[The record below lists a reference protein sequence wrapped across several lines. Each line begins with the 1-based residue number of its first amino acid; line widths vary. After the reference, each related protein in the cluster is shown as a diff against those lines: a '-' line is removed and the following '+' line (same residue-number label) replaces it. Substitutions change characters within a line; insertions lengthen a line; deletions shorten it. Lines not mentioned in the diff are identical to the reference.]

1 MSKNS
6 DRVSHVLTINAGSS
20 SLRLAIFALNDALE
34 LVAKIHLS
42 PSPARDA
49 DVLVDF
55 LRQHDLGVP
64 SLIMHRVVHGGVNL
78 SRPCLLDAAIE
89 AEIARL
95 KTLAPLHNGVA
106 LDWIEA
112 ARRAFGSDALQ
123 AASFDSGFYADM
135 PPFAARYAL
144 PPDLCKQHALRRYGF
159 HGLAHQSLLSQ
170 WLDRSTRHG
179 KRRVI
184 SLQLGAGCS
193 ATASDHGWPIDTS
206 MGFSPLEGLMMAT
219 RCGDLDPAA
228 VLYLIEQAGFSPAE
242 LGWIFNE
249 SSGLQAVSGQSG
261 DMQILLDSDTDGAA
275 LAVAMFC
282 HRLQKYLGAYLAV
295 LGGADA
301 IIFGGGIGEHAP
313 EIRARVL
320 AHFEWAGVA
329 LDTAKNI
336 SVLSDLGGP
345 IHADNSTTEVW
356 VIPTDE
362 AHVMAEAARNLL
374 TPLTTDA
381 QSISLERNK

>member
-1 MSKNS
+1 MNGTPNG
-6 DRVSHVLTINAGSS
+6 VGHILTVNAGSS
-20 SLRLAIFALNDALE
+20 SLRLASFARNNA
-34 LVAKIHLS
+34 LVAQAHLS
-42 PSPARDA
+42 PAPARDP

-55 LRQHDLGVP
+55 LRQHGLGMPELV
-64 SLIMHRVVHGGVNL
+64 MHRVVHGGARL
-78 SRPCLLDAAIE
+78 TRPCLLDSVVE

-112 ARRAFGSDALQ
+112 ARRAFGAGAPH
-123 AASFDSGFYADM
+123 AACFDSGFYAEM
-135 PPFAARYAL
+135 PPFAANYAL
-144 PPDLCKQHALRRYGF
+144 PPDLCRQHELRRYGF
-159 HGLAHQSLLSQ
+159 HGLAHQSLLKQ
-170 WLDRSTRHG
+170 WLQRSEHHG

-184 SLQLGAGCS
+184 SLQIGAGCS

-219 RCGDLDPAA
+219 RCGDLDPAV
-228 VLYLIEQAGFSPAE
+228 VLYLIDKAGFSAAE

-249 SSGLQAVSGQSG
+249 SSGLRAVSGQSG
-261 DMQILLDSDTDGAA
+261 DMQQLLDSNTDAAA
-275 LAVAMFC
+275 LAIAMFC

-301 IIFGGGIGEHAP
+301 ILFGGGIGERAA

-320 AHFEWAGVA
+320 AHFEWAGIS
-329 LDTAKNI
+329 LDAARNAAVSADRGGTI
-336 SVLSDLGGP
+336 HTDHSV
-345 IHADNSTTEVW
+345 TEVW

-362 AHVMAEAARNLL
+362 AQVMAEAAGSLL
-374 TPLTTDA
+374 SALTSTA
-381 QSISLERNK
+381 QEHVLEGNA

>member
-1 MSKNS
+1 MDS
-6 DRVSHVLTINAGSS
+6 DWASYVLTINAGSS
-20 SLRLAIFALNDALE
+20 SLRLAGYTVNDALE
-34 LVAKIHLS
+34 LVAETGLS
-42 PSPARDA
+42 PAPARDA
-49 DVLVDF
+49 DVLLDF
-55 LRQHDLGVP
+55 LSQHDLGLP
-64 SLIMHRVVHGGVNL
+64 RLIMHRVVHGGAHL
-78 SRPCLLDAAIE
+78 SGPCLIDAAVE

-95 KTLAPLHNGVA
+95 KTLAPLHNGLA
-106 LDWIEA
+106 IDWIEA
-112 ARRAFGSDALQ
+112 SRAAFGPDALQ

-135 PPFAARYAL
+135 PPFAANYAL
-144 PPDLCKQHALRRYGF
+144 PPELCKQHALRRYGF

-170 WLDRSTRHG
+170 WVDRSTHQG

-193 ATASDHGWPIDTS
+193 ATASDHGRPIDTS

-228 VLYLIEQAGFSPAE
+228 VIYLIEQAGFSPAE

-261 DMQILLDSDTDGAA
+261 DMKILLDSDTDAAA
-275 LAVAMFC
+275 LAIAMFC
-282 HRLQKYLGAYLAV
+282 HRLQKYLGGYLAV

-320 AHFEWAGVA
+320 AHFEWAGIA
-329 LDTAKNI
+329 LDTAKNS
-336 SVLSDLGGP
+336 SVSPDLGGP

-362 AHVMAEAARNLL
+362 ARVMAEAARNLL
-374 TPLTTDA
+374 TPLLTNT
-381 QSISLERNK
+381 QSISLERST